1 MTANARGPRRGTA
14 AGKGAKKDEPST
26 MKRLQSAESMRRFA
40 REAREAGRTIGF
52 VPTMGA
58 FHEGHLSL
66 IRKARA
72 QNDVVVVSIFVN
84 PLQFGPHED
93 FEHYPRDLARDLDRA
108 RELGVDAVFIPETAE
123 VYPAGFAVR
132 VSVGPLG
139 ERLCGAA
146 RPGHF
151 DGVCTVVLKLLGI
164 VQPQRMYLGQKDAQ
178 QLILIERM
186 VADLNVDTRVVACPT
201 VREPDGLAM
210 SSRNAYLTPE
220 ERAALAPRLYQ
231 ALRSVQRAILVEHE
245 RDATRLRERM
255 RALIEDG
262 AGIEVE
268 YIAFVDPETL
278 ADRPVLTGRTLIAL
292 AARLGKARLIDNI
305 LINVP
310 GGRMAEQLGI
320 EREG

>member
-14 AGKGAKKDEPST
+14 AGKGAKPDEPNT

-40 REAREAGRTIGF
+40 RDAREAGRTIGF

-66 IRKARA
+66 MRKARS

-93 FEHYPRDLARDLDRA
+93 FEHYPHDLARDLDRA

-132 VSVGPLG
+132 VSVGPMG

-178 QLILIERM
+178 QLILLERM
-186 VADLNVDTRVVACPT
+186 VTDLNVDTRVVACPT
-201 VREPDGLAM
+201 VREADGLAM

-220 ERAALAPRLYQ
+220 ERATQAPRLYQ
-231 ALRSVQRAILVEHE
+231 ALRSVQRAILIEHE
-245 RDATRLRERM
+245 RDAQRLRERM
-255 RALIEDG
+255 RSQIEEG
-262 AGIEVE
+262 TGFAVE
-268 YIAFVDPETL
+268 YVAFVDPETL

-320 EREG
+320 ERES